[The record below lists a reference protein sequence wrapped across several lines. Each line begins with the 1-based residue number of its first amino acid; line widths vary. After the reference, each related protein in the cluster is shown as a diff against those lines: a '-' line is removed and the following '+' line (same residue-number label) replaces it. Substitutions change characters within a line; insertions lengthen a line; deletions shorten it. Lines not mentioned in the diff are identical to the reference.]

1 MGTTCILFGRSGPCL
16 WQFCSSLVFS
26 PLGGGGVQNWPPLP
40 KTTSAKQASPPPTYL
55 VTTPISYVA
64 LWHRLGRRYPVYGS
78 DRPLFRVD
86 SWHDGLVYRTH
97 QWGTHQSSRHGGAA
111 GDKEDLRGEG
121 SALCGGTVSWSYNR
135 SCILEGDYKKF
146 ATKAYILK
154 DRKEFYT
161 LCKTFY
167 RR

>member
-1 MGTTCILFGRSGPCL
+1 MGTTCISFGRSGPCL
-16 WQFCSSLVFS
+16 WQFWSSLFFPS
-26 PLGGGGVQNWPPLP
+26 RFGVCKIGPHFKKRLQQNRL
-40 KTTSAKQASPPPTYL
+40 
-55 VTTPISYVA
+55 
-64 LWHRLGRRYPVYGS
+64 HRRRLIWLQLLFLMLLYDTGLGRRYPIYGS
-78 DRPLFRVD
+78 DSPLFRAD

-167 RR
+167 RRQ